1 MTQQQSFKYGES
13 DGLQVLELP
22 YAGDDVSMIVLLPRK
37 VDGFEKLEGSM
48 TPENLD
54 KWTGRLKEREVQVF
68 LPRFKT
74 SSQFRLDETLMSM
87 GMVDAFDENRAD
99 FSGMD
104 GRVVWLYIS
113 AVIHQAFVDVNEQGT
128 EAAAATA
135 VVMAARSPG
144 MSRPPLIFRADHPFV
159 FLMRDNHTGSVL
171 FLGRVVN
178 PTSGAA

>member
-1 MTQQQSFKYGES
+1 
-13 DGLQVLELP
+13 
-22 YAGDDVSMIVLLPRK
+22 
-37 VDGFEKLEGSM
+37 
-48 TPENLD
+48 
-54 KWTGRLKEREVQVF
+54 
-68 LPRFKT
+68 
-74 SSQFRLDETLMSM
+74 M

-104 GRVVWLYIS
+104 SRVVWLYIS
-113 AVIHQAFVDVNEQGT
+113 AVIHQAFVDVNEQDT

-135 VVMAARSPG
+135 VVMGARSPG